1 MDDPGSIYHAIATR
15 ADPALDVIVVP
26 RTRGHPGDP
35 SGTPIP
41 GDPFNRVAGKMAID
55 ATVKSRLNPADF
67 TRVWPK
73 DWGKVDINDYLD

>member
-1 MDDPGSIYHAIATR
+1 MII
-15 ADPALDVIVVP
+15 VP

-55 ATVKSRLNPADF
+55 ATIKSRLNPADF

-73 DWGKVDINDYLD
+73 DWGKVDIDDYLD